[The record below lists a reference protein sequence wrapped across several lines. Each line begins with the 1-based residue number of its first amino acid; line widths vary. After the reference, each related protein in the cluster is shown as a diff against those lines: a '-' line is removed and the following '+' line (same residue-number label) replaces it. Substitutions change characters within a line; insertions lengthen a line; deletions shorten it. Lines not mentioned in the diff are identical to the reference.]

1 MSTEMRSR
9 AFKTKLGNSIKSFQ
23 VLSKNLSARDVEKLK
38 SQLLKYT
45 KILGH
50 EKSNTAALIYVR
62 LMSAVYEKQLVG
74 MGKLNNEAIIY
85 RKKTLKRLR
94 KNIKTI
100 EKKH

>member
-1 MSTEMRSR
+1 MVPDEYWKCHMSTEMRSR

-23 VLSKNLSARDVEKLK
+23 VLSKIDANLSARDVEKLK

-85 RKKTLKRLR
+85 RKK
-94 KNIKTI
+94 
-100 EKKH
+100 H